1 MTHSNEIRH
10 GQSPDAPADVKVTLR
25 GPAELADALPY
36 LLGFHCT
43 DSVVLVAV
51 HGAQGRF
58 GGRVRA
64 GLPPGPHDWPAA
76 ARQLARGLVEGSVRR
91 GDRPAGIVVYLCQE
105 PGEGEPARRVMERL
119 RPFAQELRVAC
130 GALDVPVVEALCVSA
145 RRCWSY
151 CVPESE
157 QSPGEGIA
165 LPPPGSSEIAASTVY
180 AGLPAPGS
188 LREIEARLSPP
199 DAGGEAQEAA
209 FDAACAELVPHVLG
223 RWGEEEL
230 RRRTLALAR
239 AVLERLR
246 VARRF
251 DDPVRGDARDDGL
264 LGDGEAAAIVLGLQD
279 RRTRDRAAEWVG
291 PADADAALRLWR
303 ALARRCRGAYAEH
316 AVPLLSLAGW
326 VSWSTGDGIEAR
338 VALRMALDREPRYT
352 FARLLHTSVNE
363 GLDPELLRR
372 CLRRERRRRVA
383 EAVTARRAPA
393 GSAGRGPHH
402 HSLGG
407 RRARTRR

>member
-1 MTHSNEIRH
+1 MTHSNDTQY
-10 GQSPDAPADVKVTLR
+10 GQSPDVPADVKITLH

-51 HGAQGRF
+51 HGPEGRF

-64 GLPPGPHDWPAA
+64 GLPPGPADWPTA
-76 ARQLARGLVEGSVRR
+76 ARQLARGLVEGSARR
-91 GDRPAGIVVYLCQE
+91 GARPDGIVVYLCQE
-105 PGEGEPARRVMERL
+105 PRGGEDPARTMERL
-119 RPFAQELRVAC
+119 RPFAQQLRVAC

-151 CVPESE
+151 CAPDAE
-157 QSPGEGIA
+157 QAPREGIA
-165 LPPPGSSEIAASTVY
+165 LPPPGTSAIAAGTVY

-188 LREIEARLSPP
+188 LAVIEARLAPRGT
-199 DAGGEAQEAA
+199 AGDAQEVA
-209 FDAACAELVPHVLG
+209 FDAACAELVPRVLG
-223 RWGEEEL
+223 QWGEEEL

-246 VARRF
+246 AAPRT
-251 DDPVRGDARDDGL
+251 DDPPSADTRDDGL

-279 RRTRDRAAEWVG
+279 RRTRDRAAEWVD

-303 ALARRCRGAYAEH
+303 ALARRCGGAYADH
-316 AVPLLSLAGW
+316 AAPLLSLAGW
-326 VSWSTGDGIEAR
+326 VAWSTGDGVEAR

-352 FARLLHTSVNE
+352 FARLLYTSVNE
-363 GLDPELLRR
+363 GLDPEVLRR

-383 EAVTARRAPA
+383 ETVTARRGRA
-393 GSAGRGPHH
+393 GSAGRGPYR